1 METKTVNIYK
11 VIPTTGISNISF
23 GRGMTGAVKKE
34 QKKSAKLFASQLQ
47 GINQI
52 GLSLNGIS
60 KTLDNIRRLQVKRLK
75 ALEKERIKDSFE
87 ARYTKNEKVKGSFAF
102 SSGVLGRVAPDFFG
116 GLMGFLGGLIKYLVL
131 RPILEW
137 LADENNQQKI
147 ISFLEGLK
155 KILDFFTWLV
165 SSSIVN
171 LVDGLYD
178 LLRDDATP
186 WERLTGFLK
195 AFGIIGAAF
204 IGLSFL
210 KNPRQTIN
218 AFRNVFTNFNK
229 NLTDRHNRLKQQTAR
244 GKPVATTGG
253 GKKPVKVKPNTK
265 PVRTGPLGAIRGAL
279 GGIRGRR
286 GRSEGG
292 YIDGPMGG
300 YPVTLDGKGV
310 DFIGH
315 GREFVAQKPG
325 GDAFVIPFETPD
337 TIKNPGLTSQRI
349 NEALKGGF
357 NLKEM
362 SSGGWING
370 PESGYLASMSGH
382 RPDFIGHG
390 LEYISKDSVGNSMV
404 IPFNSSGMTRANM
417 ELAHMAGFKLPD
429 RLPSS
434 TAFNPGGY
442 STTQGAGKDGM
453 FLGSIGKA
461 IGGLFGGG
469 KKSSS
474 SSGGGGGGF
483 FGNIVSGIGNL
494 FGGGGQ
500 QQSSSSSYAPD
511 LRFGGFGKSNPFL
524 MGQDYSYAQQHSGL
538 GNLFGVSREFEKDFT
553 FGGGSS
559 APKFNFGNIFG
570 GGEKRYRSGDETSGM
585 GPLANGTQYAAM
597 VTGNKLFGFDYNQG
611 GGVKGGLGGIIKGL
625 SKQGGALGSMI
636 GGLFGAKGTGN
647 AIGNLFQTILGGGG
661 SNEDGSASWYDVIRG
676 GAGVAFNFLKG
687 KKIFGRDAQDFI
699 NGATNIGDLLFKQDG
714 KTFGEKLPELVARG
728 LHLFGK
734 QNLMGGKLP
743 HLLAVAMGQ
752 ASPMSLLTS
761 GQQKMLGGL
770 AGAAQGTDQYG
781 MEGATGE
788 DGQIALDGAG
798 PNKAKEIGQ
807 DALTRGLT
815 VFNNRFFRRNNWS
828 EEGPNSKGFSPGGRE
843 PVSGNPVHQMGLA
856 IDIASYQ
863 GDKDKQKSAM
873 QSFAESLYSARQN
886 LKLQSIM
893 YNDWGAWQYGKKRK
907 SPGNYGIPH
916 LHVAVA
922 KAKVANPLGQEAAT
936 GEGGGSSDAGQGGMS
951 QTQYQAAKRD
961 IESQG
966 LGGLTGGTLGGF
978 GSTKFMN
985 LIKNFSGLGGN
996 EDGGPDPTT
1005 MRNPFLGGGGAA
1017 AASANFG
1024 GGSSAPKFRMPSSGN
1039 KGGGYSPAGKSRGM
1053 LPVLTSLAGGRKN
1066 GGGVSEHG
1074 MQESSVSRLMT
1085 GSPLMELFGS
1095 MGTNRNSGAPL
1106 AKKPDE
1112 ENRRNKYE
1120 IMKVT
1125 RERAIARAEM
1135 NRRSQQTVQQTMAA
1149 VEQANAQVR
1158 ASVAAAQSAI
1168 ANIGAGQG
1176 SHGGAVGGS
1185 GNRIAQS
1192 VGSAMSQILSS
1203 GMNKGGGLFA

>member
-23 GRGMTGAVKKE
+23 GRGMSGAAKKE
-34 QKKSAKLFASQLQ
+34 QKQSAKLFASQLQ

-75 ALEKERIKDSFE
+75 ALEKERIKNSFE

-137 LADENNQQKI
+137 LADKNNQQKI
-147 ISFLEGLK
+147 ISFMEGLK

-165 SSSIVN
+165 SSAIVN
-171 LVDGLYD
+171 IVDGLYD

-204 IGLSFL
+204 VGLAFL
-210 KNPRQTIN
+210 KNPRKTID
-218 AFRNVFTNFNK
+218 AFRNVFTNFNN
-229 NLTDRHNRLKQQTAR
+229 NLKKRHDKLKQTAGR
-244 GKPVATTGG
+244 SPTGTTGG
-253 GKKPVKVKPNTK
+253 GKKPVKTK
-265 PVRTGPLGAIRGAL
+265 PVQKPRPRF
-279 GGIRGRR
+279 RFPFKR

-337 TIKNPGLTSQRI
+337 TIKDPGLTGKRI
-349 NEALKGGF
+349 SEALKGGF

-390 LEYISKDSVGNSMV
+390 LEYISKDNVGNSYV
-404 IPFNSSGMTRANM
+404 IPFNSSGTTLANM
-417 ELAHMAGFKLPD
+417 QMAHMAGFKLPD

-434 TAFNPGGY
+434 TGSSPGGY
-442 STTQGAGKDGM
+442 SVTQGAGKDGM
-453 FLGSIGKA
+453 FFGSIGKA

-469 KKSSS
+469 KKK

-483 FGNIVSGIGNL
+483 FSNIISGVGSFL
-494 FGGGGQ
+494 GGAFGGG
-500 QQSSSSSYAPD
+500 SSAPA
-511 LRFGGFGKSNPFL
+511 GGGMHSTVPKT
-524 MGQDYSYAQQHSGL
+524 SGL
-538 GNLFGVSREFEKDFT
+538 DFGSAFNTGGYGVSREFENDFT
-553 FGGGSS
+553 FGGGSDFM
-559 APKFNFGNIFG
+559 PKFNFGNIFG
-570 GGEKRYRSGDETSGM
+570 GGEKRYRSGDETSGF
-585 GPLANGTQYAAM
+585 GPLANGTKYAQM
-597 VTGNKLFGFDYNQG
+597 VTGNKLFGFDYNQDG
-611 GGVKGGLGGIIKGL
+611 GIKGGFGGIIRGL

-734 QNLMGGKLP
+734 QNIMGGKLP

-863 GDKDKQKSAM
+863 GDKEKQKSAM

-936 GEGGGSSDAGQGGMS
+936 GEGGGSQDAGQGGMS
-951 QTQYQAAKRD
+951 QTQYQAAKRG

-966 LGGLTGGTLGGF
+966 LGGLMSGTVGGF
-978 GSTKFMN
+978 GSTKYMD

-996 EDGGPDPTT
+996 EDGGPDAST

-1017 AASANFG
+1017 AAAGFG
-1024 GGSSAPKFRMPSSGN
+1024 GGSSAPKFRMPSSGS
-1039 KGGGYSPAGKSRGM
+1039 KGGGYSTVGKSGGM
-1053 LPVLTSLAGGRKN
+1053 LPVLTSLAGKRGG

-1074 MQESSVSRLMT
+1074 MQESSMARLMT
-1085 GSPLMELFGS
+1085 GSPLMELFG
-1095 MGTNRNSGAPL
+1095 MFNGNRASSGAGL

-1112 ENRRNKYE
+1112 DNRRNKYE

-1125 RERAIARAEM
+1125 RQRAIARAEM
-1135 NRRSQQTVQQTMAA
+1135 NQRSQQTVQQTMAA

-1176 SHGGAVGGS
+1176 SHGGSVGGS

>member
-1 METKTVNIYK
+1 M
-11 VIPTTGISNISF
+11 S
-23 GRGMTGAVKKE
+23 GAAKKE
-34 QKKSAKLFASQLQ
+34 QKQSAKLFASQLQ

-75 ALEKERIKDSFE
+75 ALEKERIKNSFE

-137 LADENNQQKI
+137 LADKNNQQKI
-147 ISFLEGLK
+147 IGFMEGLK

-171 LVDGLYD
+171 IVDGLYD

-204 IGLSFL
+204 VGLAFL
-210 KNPRQTIN
+210 KNPRKTIN
-218 AFRNVFTNFNK
+218 AFRNVFTNFNN
-229 NLTDRHNRLKQQTAR
+229 NLKKRHDKLKQTAGR
-244 GKPVATTGG
+244 SPGGTTGG
-253 GKKPVKVKPNTK
+253 GRKPVKTK
-265 PVRTGPLGAIRGAL
+265 PVRPNRVGNFLRNTLKFGK
-279 GGIRGRR
+279 R

-337 TIKNPGLTSQRI
+337 TIKDPGLTGKRISQ
-349 NEALKGGF
+349 ALKGGF

-370 PESGYLASMSGH
+370 PESGYLASMAGN

-390 LEYISKDSVGNSMV
+390 LEYISKDSVGNSYV
-404 IPFNSSGMTRANM
+404 IPFNSSGTTLANM
-417 ELAHMAGFKLPD
+417 QMAHMAGFKLPD

-434 TAFNPGGY
+434 TGSSPGGY
-442 STTQGAGKDGM
+442 SVTQGAGKDGM

-474 SSGGGGGGF
+474 SGGGGGGF
-483 FGNIVSGIGNL
+483 LSGIGNFVGGL
-494 FGGGGQ
+494 FGGGG
-500 QQSSSSSYAPD
+500 SS
-511 LRFGGFGKSNPFL
+511 GGGMHSTVPKT
-524 MGQDYSYAQQHSGL
+524 SGL
-538 GNLFGVSREFEKDFT
+538 DFGSAFNTGGYGVSREFEYDWN
-553 FGGGSS
+553 
-559 APKFNFGNIFG
+559 APKTTMPTFNFGNIFG
-570 GGEKRYRSGDETSGM
+570 GGEKRYRSGDDTSGF
-585 GPLANGTQYAAM
+585 GPLANGTKYAQM
-597 VTGNKLFGFDYNQG
+597 VTGNKLFGFDYNQD
-611 GGVKGGLGGIIKGL
+611 GGVKGGFGGIIKGL

-687 KKIFGRDAQDFI
+687 KKIFGRDAQDFV

-734 QNLMGGKLP
+734 QNIMGGKLP

-761 GQQKMLGGL
+761 GQQRMLGGL
-770 AGAAQGTDQYG
+770 AGSAQGTDQYG

-843 PVSGNPVHQMGLA
+843 AVSGNPVHQMGLA
-856 IDIASYQ
+856 VDIASYQ

-936 GEGGGSSDAGQGGMS
+936 GEGGGSQDAGQGGMS

-966 LGGLTGGTLGGF
+966 LGGLMSGTVGGF
-978 GSTKFMN
+978 GSTKYMN

-996 EDGGPDPTT
+996 EAGGQDAST
-1005 MRNPFLGGGGAA
+1005 MRNPFLGGGGGA

-1039 KGGGYSPAGKSRGM
+1039 KGGGYSPAGKSGGM
-1053 LPVLTSLAGGRKN
+1053 LPVLTGLAGGSRN

-1074 MQESSVSRLMT
+1074 MQESSMARLMT
-1085 GSPLMELFGS
+1085 GSPLMELFGA
-1095 MGTNRNSGAPL
+1095 MGTNRNSGAPST
-1106 AKKPDE
+1106 KKPDE

-1176 SHGGAVGGS
+1176 SAGGAVGGS
-1185 GNRIAQS
+1185 GNRITQS
-1192 VGSAMSQILSS
+1192 VGNAMSQILSS

>member
-75 ALEKERIKDSFE
+75 ALEKERIRDSFE
-87 ARYTKNEKVKGSFAF
+87 AKYTKNEKLKGSFAF

-116 GLMGFLGGLIKYLVL
+116 GLMSFLGGLIKYLVL

-147 ISFLEGLK
+147 INFMEGLK
-155 KILDFFTWLV
+155 KVLDFFTWLV
-165 SSSIVN
+165 SSAIVN
-171 LVDGLYD
+171 IVDGLYD

-204 IGLSFL
+204 VGLSFL
-210 KNPRQTIN
+210 KNPRKTIE

-229 NLTDRHNRLKQQTAR
+229 NLTDRHNKLKQRAA
-244 GKPVATTGG
+244 GGGPKGTTGS
-253 GKKPVKVKPNTK
+253 GKKPVKVNPKTK
-265 PVRTGPLGAIRGAL
+265 PVRTGGPLGAIKGAL
-279 GGIRGRR
+279 KFGKR

-292 YIDGPMGG
+292 YINGPMGG

-362 SSGGWING
+362 SKGGWING
-370 PESGYLASMSGH
+370 PESGYLASMTGR
-382 RPDFIGHG
+382 RPEFIGHG
-390 LEYISKDSVGNSMV
+390 LEYISKDNVGNSYV
-404 IPFNSSGMTRANM
+404 IPFNSSGTTLANM
-417 ELAHMAGFKLPD
+417 QMAHMAGFKLPD
-429 RLPSS
+429 KLPSAS
-434 TAFNPGGY
+434 AFNPGAY
-442 STTQGAGKDGM
+442 STSQAAGKDEM
-453 FLGSIGKA
+453 FFGSIGKA
-461 IGGLFGGG
+461 IGNFFGGG
-469 KKSSS
+469 KKKSSG
-474 SSGGGGGGF
+474 GGGGGGF
-483 FGNIVSGIGNL
+483 FGNIISGVGSFL
-494 FGGGGQ
+494 GGALGGG
-500 QQSSSSSYAPD
+500 SSAPS
-511 LRFGGFGKSNPFL
+511 GGGMHSTVPKT
-524 MGQDYSYAQQHSGL
+524 SGL
-538 GNLFGVSREFEKDFT
+538 DFGSAFNTGGYGISREFENDFT
-553 FGGGSS
+553 FGGGTDFM
-559 APKFNFGNIFG
+559 PKFNFGNIFG
-570 GGEKRYRSGDETSGM
+570 GGEKRYRSGDPTSGM
-585 GPLANGTQYAAM
+585 GPLANGTKYAQM
-597 VTGNKLFGFDYNQG
+597 VTGNKLFGFDYNQDG
-611 GGVKGGLGGIIKGL
+611 GIKGGFGGIIRGL

-647 AIGNLFQTILGGGG
+647 AIGNFFQTIMGGGG
-661 SNEDGSASWYDVIRG
+661 TNEDGSANWYDVIRG
-676 GAGVAFNFLKG
+676 GAGIAFNFLKG

-699 NGATNIGDLLFKQDG
+699 NGATNIGDLLFRQDG

-734 QNLMGGKLP
+734 QNILGGKLP
-743 HLLAVAMGQ
+743 HMLAVAMGQ
-752 ASPMSLLTS
+752 ASPMSLLTE

-770 AGAAQGTDQYG
+770 AGAAQGTNQYG

-843 PVSGNPVHQMGLA
+843 PVSANPVHQMGLA
-856 IDIASYQ
+856 VDIASYQ
-863 GDKDKQKSAM
+863 GDENKQKSAM

-922 KAKVANPLGQEAAT
+922 KAKVANPLGPEAAT
-936 GEGGGSSDAGQGGMS
+936 GEGGGSQDAGQGGMS

-961 IESQG
+961 VESQG
-966 LGGLTGGTLGGF
+966 LGGLMSGTVGGF
-978 GSTKFMN
+978 GSTKYMD

-996 EDGGPDPTT
+996 EADGPDTST
-1005 MRNPFLGGGGAA
+1005 MRNPFLGGGGNQA

-1024 GGSSAPKFRMPSSGN
+1024 GGSSAPKFRMPSMGRR
-1039 KGGGYSPAGKSRGM
+1039 GGGTSTIGRSGGM
-1053 LPVLTSLAGGRKN
+1053 LPVLTALAGRRSGGG

-1074 MQESSVSRLMT
+1074 MQESSLGRLMT
-1085 GSPLMELFGS
+1085 GSPLMSLFGFQS
-1095 MGTNRNSGAPL
+1095 GRQGSGAPL
-1106 AKKPDE
+1106 AKKPNED
-1112 ENRRNKYE
+1112 NRRSKYE

-1149 VEQANAQVR
+1149 VEQANAQTR
-1158 ASVAAAQSAI
+1158 AAVAAAQSAI

-1176 SHGGAVGGS
+1176 SHGGAVGSS
-1185 GNRIAQS
+1185 GQRIAQS
-1192 VGSAMSQILSS
+1192 VGTAMSQILGS
-1203 GMNKGGGLFA
+1203 GMNSGGGLFA

>member
-1 METKTVNIYK
+1 MA
-11 VIPTTGISNISF
+11 
-23 GRGMTGAVKKE
+23 GAAKKE
-34 QKKSAKLFASQLQ
+34 QKKTAKIFASQLQ

-60 KTLDNIRRLQVKRLK
+60 KTLDSIKRLQLKRLK

-147 ISFLEGLK
+147 ISFMEGLK

-165 SSSIVN
+165 SSSIVT
-171 LVDGLYD
+171 LIDGLYD

-204 IGLSFL
+204 VGLAFL
-210 KNPRQTIN
+210 KNPRKTID
-218 AFRNVFTNFNK
+218 AFRNVFTNFNN
-229 NLTDRHNRLKQQTAR
+229 NLKKRHDRLKKTAGR
-244 GKPVATTGG
+244 GSPAGTTGG

-265 PVRTGPLGAIRGAL
+265 PVPRTNPR
-279 GGIRGRR
+279 GGIRGGLGGFGRVLRR

-300 YPVTLDGKGV
+300 YPVTLDGNGV

-337 TIKNPGLTSQRI
+337 TIKNPGLTNQRI
-349 NEALKGGF
+349 NEAIKGGF

-362 SSGGWING
+362 SKGGWING
-370 PESGYLASMSGH
+370 PESGYLASMAGN
-382 RPDFIGHG
+382 RPEFIGHG
-390 LEYISKDSVGNSMV
+390 LEYISKDNVGNSYV
-404 IPFNSSGMTRANM
+404 IPFNSSGTTLANM
-417 ELAHMAGFKLPD
+417 QMAHMAGFDLPD

-434 TAFNPGGY
+434 TSYNPGGY

-469 KKSSS
+469 KSSSSS
-474 SSGGGGGGF
+474 SSGGGGGGGF
-483 FGNIVSGIGNL
+483 LSGIGNFVGGL
-494 FGGGGQ
+494 FGGG
-500 QQSSSSSYAPD
+500 SSNASGGTFSSAPKTSGID
-511 LRFGGFGKSNPFL
+511 FGSAFS
-524 MGQDYSYAQQHSGL
+524 SGVS
-538 GNLFGVSREFEKDFT
+538 GVSREFEHDFT
-553 FGGGSS
+553 VGSGR
-559 APKFNFGNIFG
+559 APSFNFGNIFG
-570 GGEKRYRSGDETSGM
+570 GGEKRYRSGDETSGI
-585 GPLANGTQYAAM
+585 GPLANGTKYATM
-597 VTGNKLFGFDYNQG
+597 VTGNKLFGFDYNQDG
-611 GGVKGGLGGIIKGL
+611 GIKGGFGGVIRGL

-661 SNEDGSASWYDVIRG
+661 SNEDGSASWYDILRG

-734 QNLMGGKLP
+734 QGIMGGKLP

-752 ASPMSLLTS
+752 ADPMSLLTS
-761 GQQKMLGGL
+761 GQQKALGGL
-770 AGAAQGTDQYG
+770 AGAAQGTNQYG

-843 PVSGNPVHQMGLA
+843 AVSANPVHQMGLA
-856 IDIASYQ
+856 VDIASYQ
-863 GDKDKQKSAM
+863 GDKEKQKSAM

-936 GEGGGSSDAGQGGMS
+936 GEGGGSQDAGAGGMS

-961 IESQG
+961 IEGQG
-966 LGGLTGGTLGGF
+966 LGGLMGGTVGGF
-978 GSTKFMN
+978 GSTKYMD
-985 LIKNFSGLGGN
+985 LIKNFSGLGSN
-996 EDGGPDPTT
+996 EADGGDNIT
-1005 MRNPFLGGGGAA
+1005 MRNPFLGGGGQQTAGGG
-1017 AASANFG
+1017 FG
-1024 GGSSAPKFRMPSSGN
+1024 SGSSAPKFRMPSMS
-1039 KGGGYSPAGKSRGM
+1039 KSGGGRSTAGKSGGR
-1053 LPVLTSLAGGRKN
+1053 LPTLTSLVAAGG
-1066 GGGVSEHG
+1066 GSGGVSEHG
-1074 MQESSVSRLMT
+1074 MQGSSMERLMT
-1085 GSPLMELFGS
+1085 GSPLMELFGFGGKTG
-1095 MGTNRNSGAPL
+1095 GTGGAGL

-1125 RERAIARAEM
+1125 RERSIARAEM

-1176 SHGGAVGGS
+1176 SAGGAVGGS
-1185 GNRIAQS
+1185 GNKIAQS
-1192 VGSAMSQILSS
+1192 VGNAMSQILSS

>member
-23 GRGMTGAVKKE
+23 GRGMSGAAKKE
-34 QKKSAKLFASQLQ
+34 QKQSAKLFASQLQ

-75 ALEKERIKDSFE
+75 ALEKERIKNSFE

-137 LADENNQQKI
+137 LADKNNQQKI
-147 ISFLEGLK
+147 ISFMEGLK

-165 SSSIVN
+165 SSAIVN
-171 LVDGLYD
+171 IVDGLYD

-204 IGLSFL
+204 VGLAFL
-210 KNPRQTIN
+210 KNPKKTID
-218 AFRNVFTNFNK
+218 AFRNVFTNFNN
-229 NLTDRHNRLKQQTAR
+229 NLKKRHEKLKQTAGR
-244 GKPVATTGG
+244 GSPTGTTGG
-253 GKKPVKVKPNTK
+253 GKKPVKTK
-265 PVRTGPLGAIRGAL
+265 PLPKKTPRFRFPF
-279 GGIRGRR
+279 RR
-286 GRSEGG
+286 FGRSQGG

-337 TIKNPGLTSQRI
+337 TIKDPGLTGKRI
-349 NEALKGGF
+349 SEALKGGF

-474 SSGGGGGGF
+474 GGGGGGGF
-483 FGNIVSGIGNL
+483 FSSIGNAIGGL
-494 FGGGGQ
+494 FGGG
-500 QQSSSSSYAPD
+500 SSNQETFTSSAGNSSFMPKSWTSGLDFSSAFKSTSD
-511 LRFGGFGKSNPFL
+511 TGFLGY
-524 MGQDYSYAQQHSGL
+524 GQDLSYAQQHSGL
-538 GNLFGVSREFEKDFT
+538 GNLFNIDMPKTMSTGFNLFSGKSNYVPGVT
-553 FGGGSS
+553 
-559 APKFNFGNIFG
+559 
-570 GGEKRYRSGDETSGM
+570 ETSGM

-597 VTGNKLFGFDYNQG
+597 LTGNKLFGFDYNQN

-676 GAGVAFNFLKG
+676 GAGVAFQFLKG

-734 QNLMGGKLP
+734 QNIMGGKLP

-761 GQQKMLGGL
+761 GQQRMLGGL

-863 GDKDKQKSAM
+863 GDKQKQKSAM

-936 GEGGGSSDAGQGGMS
+936 GEGGGSQDAGQGGLS
-951 QTQYQAAKRD
+951 QTQYQAMKRD

-996 EDGGPDPTT
+996 EDGGPDPST
-1005 MRNPFLGGGGAA
+1005 MRNPFLGGGGAAA

-1024 GGSSAPKFRMPSSGN
+1024 GGSSAPKFRMPSSG
-1039 KGGGYSPAGKSRGM
+1039 KQGGGYSTIGKSGGM

-1085 GSPLMELFGS
+1085 GSPLMELFGA

>member
-1 METKTVNIYK
+1 M
-11 VIPTTGISNISF
+11 S
-23 GRGMTGAVKKE
+23 GAAKKE
-34 QKKSAKLFASQLQ
+34 QRQSAKLFGSQLQ

-75 ALEKERIKDSFE
+75 ALEKERIKNSFE

-137 LADENNQQKI
+137 LADKNNQQKI
-147 ISFLEGLK
+147 INFMEGLK

-165 SSSIVN
+165 SSAIVN
-171 LVDGLYD
+171 IVDGLYD

-204 IGLSFL
+204 VGLSFL
-210 KNPRQTIN
+210 KNPKKTIN
-218 AFRNVFTNFNK
+218 AFRNVFTNFND
-229 NLTDRHNRLKQQTAR
+229 NLKKRHDKLKQTAGR
-244 GKPVATTGG
+244 SPTGTTGG
-253 GKKPVKVKPNTK
+253 GKKPVKTK
-265 PVRTGPLGAIRGAL
+265 PVPKPRRPGFRLPRF
-279 GGIRGRR
+279 GR
-286 GRSEGG
+286 RSEGG

-300 YPVTLDGKGV
+300 YPVTLDGRGV

-337 TIKNPGLTSQRI
+337 TIKDPGLTGKRISQ
-349 NEALKGGF
+349 ALKSGF

-390 LEYISKDSVGNSMV
+390 LEYISKDSVGNSYV
-404 IPFNSSGMTRANM
+404 IPFNSSGSTLANM
-417 ELAHMAGFKLPD
+417 QMAHMAGFDLPD

-434 TAFNPGGY
+434 TGYSPGG
-442 STTQGAGKDGM
+442 SSVSEAAGKDGM
-453 FLGSIGKA
+453 IFGSIGKA
-461 IGGLFGGG
+461 FSGAVKGIGNFFSGGS
-469 KKSSS
+469 KSSS
-474 SSGGGGGGF
+474 GGGGGGGF
-483 FGNIVSGIGNL
+483 FGNL
-494 FGGGGQ
+494 
-500 QQSSSSSYAPD
+500 
-511 LRFGGFGKSNPFL
+511 
-524 MGQDYSYAQQHSGL
+524 
-538 GNLFGVSREFEKDFT
+538 

-559 APKFNFGNIFG
+559 APKTSSLDFSSAFKSTEDKGFLGYGAISSDFEYDWTRPAPLKFNFGNLLSG
-570 GGEKRYRSGDETSGM
+570 GSGGKSSYKSGDETSGF

-647 AIGNLFQTILGGGG
+647 AIGNFFQTIMGGGG
-661 SNEDGSASWYDVIRG
+661 SNEDGSANWYDVIRG
-676 GAGVAFNFLKG
+676 GAGIAFNFLKG

-770 AGAAQGTDQYG
+770 AGSAQGMDQYG

-843 PVSGNPVHQMGLA
+843 AVSGNPVHQMGLA

-966 LGGLTGGTLGGF
+966 LGGLMGGTLGGF

-996 EDGGPDPTT
+996 EDGGPDAST

-1024 GGSSAPKFRMPSSGN
+1024 GGSSAPKFRMPSYGN
-1039 KGGGYSPAGKSRGM
+1039 KGGGYSTAGKSGGM

-1074 MQESSVSRLMT
+1074 MQESNVSRLMT
-1085 GSPLMELFGS
+1085 GSPLMELFGA

-1106 AKKPDE
+1106 AKKPNE

-1158 ASVAAAQSAI
+1158 ASVASAQSAI

-1192 VGSAMSQILSS
+1192 VGNAMSQILSS